1 MLIYAAMVV
10 VALQSMSP
18 SRQGIHVEAYCA
30 RLVVEGCDVPMQ
42 NHSGGQQSN
51 RVLHEEDGRSFPT
64 QLTRDL
70 VERREVPRAP
80 MLILLLKSWG
90 EYYGFFSN
98 LKAFGARRWNFSFK
112 TPMALYATRVG
123 GRSDRGRCR
132 LLYTYESLKLVPSS
146 SCIDPL
152 FDLLIP

>member
-51 RVLHEEDGRSFPT
+51 RVLHEEDGRSLPT

-70 VERREVPRAP
+70 VERRE
-80 MLILLLKSWG
+80 
-90 EYYGFFSN
+90 E
-98 LKAFGARRWNFSFK
+98 K
-112 TPMALYATRVG
+112 T
-123 GRSDRGRCR
+123 
-132 LLYTYESLKLVPSS
+132 KLVRER
-146 SCIDPL
+146 
-152 FDLLIP
+152 LISLETEMMRIMKTNMRATALDGP